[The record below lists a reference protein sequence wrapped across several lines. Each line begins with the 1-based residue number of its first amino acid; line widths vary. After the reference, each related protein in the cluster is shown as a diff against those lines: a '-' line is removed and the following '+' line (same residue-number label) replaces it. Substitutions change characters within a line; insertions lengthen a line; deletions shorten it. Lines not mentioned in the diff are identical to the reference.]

1 MNPLDSLR
9 NKSLLRD
16 AALLGGEWVGADSG
30 AEFAVD
36 NPASG
41 MEIARVPKMGAA
53 ETRRAIAAAAAAFP
67 EWRGKTAKERGA
79 VLARWHRLA
88 MENAEDLAR
97 IMTAEQGKPT
107 AESRGEVA
115 YGASFLQWFAEEAK
129 RDGGE
134 VVPAFKPNS
143 RVLITRE
150 PAGVAALITPWNF
163 PIAMITRKAA
173 PALAAGCPV
182 VAKPASATP
191 LSALAMA
198 ALAEEAGVPPGVMSV
213 LTGGAKDIGDEMCRN
228 PEVRVLSFTGSTEI
242 GKGLAARCAATLKKV
257 ALELGGNAPF
267 IVFDD
272 ADLPLAAKQAL
283 VCKFRNSGQT
293 CVCANRF
300 YAQESVHD
308 EFVRLLKA
316 EVEGLKV
323 ADGFAEGASQG
334 PLINSEAVEKAEAH
348 VADAVKRGAKVV
360 VGGGRHSLGGNF
372 FQPTILTGMTDD
384 SLPVC
389 EETFGPV
396 APVFKFK
403 TEEEAVR
410 RANATPHG
418 LASYFCAR
426 DLGRVMRVSE
436 ALEAGMVGVNEGI
449 ISSEAIPFGGVK
461 ESGIGREGGAY
472 GMEEYTEVKYTLV
485 GFPPA
490 PVGG

>member
-1 MNPLDSLR
+1 MNPLDALQD
-9 NKSLLRD
+9 KSLLRA
-16 AALLGGEWVGADSG
+16 AALVDGEWIGADSG
-30 AEFAVD
+30 ADFPVE
-36 NPASG
+36 NPATG
-41 MEIARVPKMGAA
+41 AEIARAPRMGAS

-67 EWRGKTAKERGA
+67 EWRGKTAKQRGA
-79 VLARWHRLA
+79 VLAEWHSLA
-88 MENAEDLAR
+88 MQNAEDLAR
-97 IMTAEQGKPT
+97 IMTAEQGKPL

-115 YGASFLQWFAEEAK
+115 YGASFLQWFAEQAK

-134 VVPAFKPNS
+134 VMPAFKPNS
-143 RVLITRE
+143 RALVTRE
-150 PAGVAALITPWNF
+150 PAGVAAMITPWNF
-163 PIAMITRKAA
+163 PIAMITRKVA
-173 PALAAGCPV
+173 PALAAGCPA

-198 ALAEEAGVPPGVMSV
+198 VLAERAGVPPGVLSV
-213 LTGGAKDIGDEMCRN
+213 VTGGAKDIGDEMCAN
-228 PEVRVLSFTGSTEI
+228 PEVRVLSFTGSTDI
-242 GKGLAARCAATLKKV
+242 GKKLAAQCAPTLKKM

-272 ADLPLAAKQAL
+272 ADLELAAKQAL

-300 YAQESVHD
+300 YVQDSVHD
-308 EFVRLLKA
+308 EFVELFKA
-316 EVEGLKV
+316 EVSGLKV

-334 PLINSEAVEKAEAH
+334 PLINMAAVEKAEQH
-348 VADAVKRGAKVV
+348 IADAVEKGAKIVM
-360 VGGGRHSLGGNF
+360 GGKRHELGGNF

-384 SLPVC
+384 SLTTC

-403 TEEEAVR
+403 TEAEAVA
-410 RANATPHG
+410 RANATRHG
-418 LASYFCAR
+418 LAAYFCAR

-449 ISSEAIPFGGVK
+449 ISSEVIPFGGVK
-461 ESGIGREGGAY
+461 ESGIGREGGGY

-485 GFPPA
+485 GFA
-490 PVGG
+490 GA